1 MGDLKDSH
9 FGYDVSMFF
18 WKLIVNIFFREIR
31 PRGAFNIPSDGPV
44 IFVGAPHANQMLD
57 PLLLSIHVYKET
69 GRHVQFL
76 AAAKSLQRTFV
87 GAFSRLMES
96 IPVVRAADNA
106 KAGIGT
112 IYLSET
118 DSCLVLGIDTKFTHE
133 FAPSMQIQLGKVVKY
148 AAAEV
153 IEVRSDTELRIR
165 QEFRVAN
172 DSGNDTV
179 TTLLRDK
186 AAESRSAGNEGGLE
200 FKTVPYIN
208 QQEMYRYVYDRL
220 RHGGSLGIFPEGGS
234 HDRTDL
240 LPLKAGVSV
249 MALGAMANDPACRIK
264 IVPVGLSY
272 FHPHKFRSRA
282 VVEFGSVMDVPM
294 KLVEMYKQGGSQ
306 KREAVSKFLDL
317 IYDALKT
324 VTVRAPDYDTL
335 MLVQAVRRLYKTP
348 TQHLTL
354 GQVVQLN
361 RRLLNGYTHFKDE
374 PRIQKLRTD
383 VLKYNRSLR
392 DLGIRDHQV
401 PRVQKATWKILGLL
415 LYRIGLL
422 VFWTVF
428 AMPGTILNG
437 PVFILA
443 SIMSKRKAKAD
454 LAASTVKITGRDVLA
469 TWKGLIALGVAPLLY
484 LFYAFLVTLLTINV
498 DASFKW
504 RMLAPLTVFVALPF
518 TSFAALKFGEAGM
531 DVLKSLG
538 PLITALI
545 PGQQR
550 SLDKLGST
558 REKLSNEVMEM
569 IQELAPRL
577 YDDFDP
583 MRTMPSASTP
593 PSASTSSLWSRKTNV
608 GAVDAQGLGLV
619 HPMTWLDE
627 RLFGWSEYT
636 TGGLESFQEDE
647 VRADD
652 EDGDGGDYEEVV
664 SKYDELLKGNDDGS
678 RTDSYTELR
687 QRRLDSDTAITHA
700 GVMEL

>member
-1 MGDLKDSH
+1 
-9 FGYDVSMFF
+9 MFF

-69 GRHVQFL
+69 GRH
-76 AAAKSLQRTFV
+76 RTFV

-118 DSCLVLGIDTKFTHE
+118 DSCLVLGIDTKFTQE
-133 FAPSMQIQLGKVVKY
+133 LAPRMQIQLGKVVKY
-148 AAAEV
+148 AFAEV
-153 IEVRSDTELRIR
+153 IEVVSDTELRIR

-172 DSGNDTV
+172 DSGNDT
-179 TTLLRDK
+179 
-186 AAESRSAGNEGGLE
+186 
-200 FKTVPYIN
+200 TVPYIN

-294 KLVEMYKQGGSQ
+294 ELVEMYKQGGSQ

-361 RRLLNGYTHFKDE
+361 RRLLNGYTHFEDE
-374 PRIQKLRTD
+374 PRIRKLRTD

-415 LYRIGLL
+415 LYRVGLL
-422 VFWTVF
+422 IFWTVF

-443 SIMSKRKAKAD
+443 SIISKRKAKSD

-484 LFYAFLVTLLTINV
+484 VFYAFLVALLAIRV

-504 RMLAPLTVFVALPF
+504 RVLAPLTVFVALPF

-550 SLDKLGST
+550 SLDKLRGT

-583 MRTMPSASTP
+583 VRMRTMPSASTP
-593 PSASTSSLWSRKTNV
+593 PSAGTSSLWRKKTNV

-627 RLFGWSEYT
+627 RLFGWSGYT
-636 TGGLESFQEDE
+636 TGGLQEDG

-652 EDGDGGDYEEVV
+652 
-664 SKYDELLKGNDDGS
+664 DDGS
-678 RTDSYTELR
+678 GNYND
-687 QRRLDSDTAITHA
+687 
-700 GVMEL
+700 

>member
-1 MGDLKDSH
+1 MGDPKNSH
-9 FGYDVSMFF
+9 IGYDVSMFF

-76 AAAKSLQRTFV
+76 TAAKSLQRTFV

-96 IPVVRAADNA
+96 IPVVRPADNA

-118 DSCLVLGIDTKFTHE
+118 DSCLVLGIDTKFTQE
-133 FAPSMQIQLGKVVKY
+133 FAPRMQIQLGKVVKY
-148 AAAEV
+148 AVAEV
-153 IEVRSDTELRIR
+153 IEVVSDTELRIR

-186 AAESRSAGNEGGLE
+186 AAESR
-200 FKTVPYIN
+200 
-208 QQEMYRYVYDRL
+208 
-220 RHGGSLGIFPEGGS
+220 
-234 HDRTDL
+234 
-240 LPLKAGVSV
+240 
-249 MALGAMANDPACRIK
+249 AMANDPACRIK

-282 VVEFGSVMDVPM
+282 VVEFGSVMDAPM
-294 KLVEMYKQGGSQ
+294 ELVEMYKQGGSP
-306 KREAVSKFLDL
+306 KRKAVSKFLDL

-374 PRIQKLRTD
+374 PRIRKLRTD
-383 VLKYNRSLR
+383 VLTYNRSLR

-415 LYRIGLL
+415 LYRVGLL
-422 VFWTVF
+422 IFWTVF

-443 SIMSKRKAKAD
+443 SIISKRKAKAD
-454 LAASTVKITGRDVLA
+454 LAASTVKISGRDVLA

-484 LFYAFLVTLLTINV
+484 LFYAFLVALLAIRV

-504 RMLAPLTVFVALPF
+504 RMLAPLSVFVALPF
-518 TSFAALKFGEAGM
+518 TSFSALKFGEAGM

-550 SLDKLGST
+550 SLDKLRST
-558 REKLSNEVMEM
+558 REKLSNEVMEV

-577 YDDFDP
+577 DDDFDP
-583 MRTMPSASTP
+583 VRMRTMPSASTP
-593 PSASTSSLWSRKTNV
+593 PSAGTSSLWRRKTNV

-636 TGGLESFQEDE
+636 IGGLQEDE

-652 EDGDGGDYEEVV
+652 DGDVGDYEVV
-664 SKYDELLKGNDDGS
+664 SRYDELFKGNDGGL
-678 RTDSYTELR
+678 RTNLYTELR
-687 QRRLDSDTAITHA
+687 QRRDSEIAITHA